1 MKTIRAGNPDVLE
14 TYRHFECNNCDYIDV
29 NWDNKY
35 IENETGEFEISPNGT
50 LISFFPKRKD
60 VIIPNEVKII
70 GRHAITD
77 FHSGIPIKSLFI
89 PDSVVEIYSHGINSL
104 DLESIECSSNIKNI
118 EWLGIQTPNAK
129 ITIPELKPD
138 SYYGYYRDPH
148 IVCSKLKIG
157 DFLFKNPE
165 KISRIFFG
173 YFNLT
178 SHNFVI
184 MSEWAL
190 SFITHLDNLQEI
202 LPYLDRKF
210 NIFKWYDKLIEN
222 CIKDKLY
229 ENQMILT
236 EYKHTHYPETIEE
249 IIEKKFEL

>member
-1 MKTIRAGNPDVLE
+1 MTNCAGTGRRELLMNINL
-14 TYRHFECNNCDYIDV
+14 NN
-29 NWDNKY
+29 KF
-35 IENETGEFEISPNGT
+35 IENETGVFEISSNGT
-50 LISFFPKRKD
+50 LISFFPKIKD
-60 VIIPNEVKII
+60 IVIPNEVKII
-70 GRHAITD
+70 GSHAITD
-77 FHSGIPIKSLFI
+77 FHSGNPIKSLFI
-89 PDSVVEIYSHGINSL
+89 PNSVFEIYSYGIYSL
-104 DLESIECSSNIKNI
+104 DLESIECSSGIKI
-118 EWLGIQTPNAK
+118 IAQFGIQAPNAK

-138 SYYGYYRDPH
+138 YYYGYYREPH

-190 SFITHLDNLQEI
+190 SFIAHLDNLQEI
-202 LPYLDRKF
+202 LPHLDRKF
-210 NIFKWYDKLIEN
+210 NIFRWYDKLIEN

-249 IIEKKFEL
+249 TVKKKFEL